1 MAVKRQIGDK
11 MKIVV
16 ITLALA
22 AALMGA
28 SRVAGVE
35 FQTCP
40 SGTVLNPDSMGACMI
55 DAPACRGGINEANQE
70 DCSTDIQ
77 VQQ

>member
-1 MAVKRQIGDK
+1 
-11 MKIVV
+11 MKKVV
-16 ITLALA
+16 FALVLA
-22 AALMGA
+22 ASLMGA

-35 FQTCP
+35 FQACP
-40 SGTVLNPDSMGACMI
+40 SGTVLNPDSVGACMI

-70 DCSTDIQ
+70 DCTTDIQ